1 MGICWTDVCCTV
13 ARCSLPGVFF
23 FFFKLRSLF
32 FLLLFPLTS
41 LPTDSTHL
49 KLPGQSQLEALV
61 LNILLQMIWDTVL
74 NADPCTPKWCLG
86 SSLFL
91 AWLLHGVPVMKAQSL
106 CFFLCKQQPGLLFL
120 GPAGLLVN
128 SDGLLCWQRLQFHH
142 LRNLKTCIS
151 VNVFLLQFL
160 NHGSLMRE
168 PFQNTSKDWS
178 LLLGD
183 KFL

>member
-1 MGICWTDVCCTV
+1 M
-13 ARCSLPGVFF
+13 P
-23 FFFKLRSLF
+23 

-49 KLPGQSQLEALV
+49 KLPGQSQLEALI

-106 CFFLCKQQPGLLFL
+106 CFFFMQV
-120 GPAGLLVN
+120 AA
-128 SDGLLCWQRLQFHH
+128 WA
-142 LRNLKTCIS
+142 
-151 VNVFLLQFL
+151 
-160 NHGSLMRE
+160 
-168 PFQNTSKDWS
+168 S
-178 LLLGD
+178 LLGSCRIAGKL
-183 KFL
+183 